1 MNSRIV
7 AIKGIKLCI
16 TQQAIRPT
24 KLGALA
30 QNKKHPTQDGSD
42 LHLTA
47 ASSGGGLR
55 NGANM
60 QV

>member
-7 AIKGIKLCI
+7 SIKGIKLCI

-30 QNKKHPTQDGSD
+30 QNKKHPTRDGSD
-42 LHLTA
+42 LRL
-47 ASSGGGLR
+47 
-55 NGANM
+55 
-60 QV
+60 